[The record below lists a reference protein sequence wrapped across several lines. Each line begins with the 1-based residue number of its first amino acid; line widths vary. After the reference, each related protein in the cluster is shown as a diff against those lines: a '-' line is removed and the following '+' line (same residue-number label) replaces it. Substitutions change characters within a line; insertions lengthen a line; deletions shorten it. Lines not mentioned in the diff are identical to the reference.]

1 MGGPWLYSSQWPLPR
16 PGGAVDAEAK
26 GVMDVPNAREAY
38 GRLAV
43 AILSTYPPRECG
55 IATFS
60 RDLVASLR
68 PSGVR
73 PLVVAMNEE
82 GVYREYGPEVIYAIQ
97 EDRIEDYRRVAQ
109 ALRRSGVDVVNI
121 QHEFGIFGGEWG
133 EYVLE
138 FVRHLDLPLVVTLHT
153 VLSDPP
159 APARRIVRALCHRA
173 AGCVVPSPS
182 AVDLLEDRY
191 GVPHSRVRVI
201 WHGVPTV
208 DLVAREAAKA
218 KLGLE
223 DRFVLSTFG
232 LVSPGKGIEDVLD
245 ALPSVVAAFP
255 NTLYLI
261 LGETHPALR
270 RREGERYR
278 EILLERVE
286 RLGLERFVRFV
297 NRYLPDEELLA
308 YLGATDVYITPY
320 HNPDQIVSGTLSWA
334 MACGCAVLSTPYR
347 YAQDVLSSGRGV
359 LVPFRSPRAI
369 AAALCDLL
377 GDPERRR
384 RIGERA
390 WQFAQQMRW
399 PVVAQQY
406 AALFW
411 EVARRV
417 HVEAAV

>member
-1 MGGPWLYSSQWPLPR
+1 MLS
-16 PGGAVDAEAK
+16 
-26 GVMDVPNAREAY
+26 AREAY

-60 RDLVASLR
+60 RDLVTSLQ
-68 PSGVR
+68 PTGIQ

-82 GVYREYGPEVIYAIQ
+82 GVDRQYGPEVIYAIQ
-97 EDRIEDYRRVAQ
+97 EDRIEDYRRAAH
-109 ALRRSGVDVVNI
+109 ALNRSGVDVVNV

-138 FVRHLDLPLVVTLHT
+138 FVQHLALPLVVTLHT

-159 APARRIVRALCHRA
+159 AQARRILRTLCQRAD
-173 AGCVVPSPS
+173 GIVVLSPS
-182 AVDLLEDRY
+182 AVDLLEERY
-191 GVPHSRVRVI
+191 GIPSGRVRVI

-208 DLVAREAAKA
+208 DFVPREQAKA
-218 KLGLE
+218 KLELQGRL
-223 DRFVLSTFG
+223 VLTTFG

-245 ALPSVVAAFP
+245 ALPSVVLAFP

-278 EILLERVE
+278 GILLERVE
-286 RLGLERFVRFV
+286 RLGLDSFVRFV
-297 NRYLPDEELLA
+297 NRYLPDEELLR
-308 YLGATDVYITPY
+308 YLQATDVYITPY

-334 MACGCAVLSTPYR
+334 MACGCAIVSTPYR
-347 YAQDVLSSGRGV
+347 YAQDVLNEGRGV

-369 AAALCDLL
+369 ASALCDLL
-377 GDPERRR
+377 GDAEKRR

-406 AALFW
+406 AALFR

>member
-1 MGGPWLYSSQWPLPR
+1 M
-16 PGGAVDAEAK
+16 
-26 GVMDVPNAREAY
+26 PNVREAD

-43 AILSTYPPRECG
+43 GVLSTYPPRECG

-60 RDLVASLR
+60 RDLVRSLR
-68 PSGVR
+68 AAGVQ

-82 GVYREYGPEVIYAIQ
+82 GVDRAYGPEVIHAIR
-97 EDRIEDYRRVAQ
+97 EDRIEDYRRA
-109 ALRRSGVDVVNI
+109 ARAFHRSGVDVVNI

-138 FVRHLDLPLVVTLHT
+138 FVQNLDRPLVVTLHT

-159 APARRIVRALCHRA
+159 APARRILRGLCHRA
-173 AGCVVPSPS
+173 AGIVVLSPS
-182 AVDLLEDRY
+182 AVDLLEERY
-191 GVPHSRVRVI
+191 GIPRSCVRVI
-201 WHGVPTV
+201 WHGVPAV
-208 DLVAREAAKA
+208 DLLPREVAKA
-218 KLGLE
+218 KLGLG
-223 DRFVLSTFG
+223 DRLVLSTFG

-245 ALPSVVAAFP
+245 ALPSVVSAFP
-255 NTLYLI
+255 RMLYLV

-278 EILLERVE
+278 EILLDRVE
-286 RLGLERFVRFV
+286 RLGLEGFVRFE

-320 HNPDQIVSGTLSWA
+320 RNPEQIVSGTLSWA

-347 YAQDVLSSGRGV
+347 YAQDVLKEGRGV
-359 LVPFRSPRAI
+359 LVPFRSPRAM

-377 GDPERRR
+377 GDPEKRR

-390 WQFAQQMRW
+390 WQFAQRMRW
-399 PVVAQQY
+399 PVVAQEY
-406 AALFW
+406 AALFR
-411 EVARRV
+411 EVTRRI

>member
-1 MGGPWLYSSQWPLPR
+1 MS
-16 PGGAVDAEAK
+16 
-26 GVMDVPNAREAY
+26 NAREADD
-38 GRLAV
+38 RLAV

-60 RDLVASLR
+60 QDLAASLWGTR
-68 PSGVR
+68 VQ
-73 PLVVAMNEE
+73 PLVVAMDEE
-82 GVYREYGPEVIYAIQ
+82 GIRRRYGPEVIYAIQ
-97 EDRIEDYRRVAQ
+97 EDRIEDYRRAAH
-109 ALRRSGVDVVNI
+109 ALNRSGVDVVNV

-138 FVRHLDLPLVVTLHT
+138 FVQHLALPLVVTLHT

-159 APARRIVRALCHRA
+159 AQARRILRALAQRA
-173 AGCVVPSPS
+173 DGIVVLSPS
-182 AVDLLEDRY
+182 AVDLLQERY
-191 GVPHSRVRVI
+191 GIPHSRVRMI

-208 DLVAREAAKA
+208 DLVPREEAKA
-218 KLGLE
+218 KLGLQ
-223 DRFVLSTFG
+223 DRLVLTTFG
-232 LVSPGKGIEDVLD
+232 LVSPSKGIEDVLD
-245 ALPSVVAAFP
+245 ALPSVLSAFP

-278 EILLERVE
+278 GLLLERVE

-297 NRYLPDEELLA
+297 NRYLPDEELLV

-347 YAQDVLSSGRGV
+347 YAQDVLSDGRGV
-359 LVPFRSPRAI
+359 LVPFRSPQAI
-369 AAALCDLL
+369 ASALCNLL
-377 GDPERRR
+377 GDPEKRR

-399 PVVAQQY
+399 PVVARQY
-406 AALFW
+406 ATLFR
-411 EVARRV
+411 EVTRRI